1 MMDAAI
7 EAKMMP
13 RICRVLALLLCM
25 AAFCGSLC
33 AQADKTITLRMLDAK
48 TGKLIGTSYFL
59 IRINHE
65 ETVHADWVMQNE
77 SGTGKL
83 TLPGNAQVLAIQAT
97 YDSATQYYVNC
108 DSDIGEGKPSDRW
121 YAVHEILTSGI
132 VAANRCVRGKD
143 AVKITPAPAPGVFVF
158 FVRPRG
164 WREEVKDFSSQ

>member
-1 MMDAAI
+1 
-7 EAKMMP
+7 MP
-13 RICRVLALLLCM
+13 RTYRVLALLLCM
-25 AAFCGSLC
+25 AASC
-33 AQADKTITLRMLDAK
+33 AVLWAQTNKPITVRMLDAR
-48 TGKLIGTSYFL
+48 TGKLIETSYFL

-65 ETVHADWVMQNE
+65 ETVHANWVVQNE
-77 SGTGKL
+77 NGTGKL

-132 VAANRCVRGKD
+132 VAANRCVRAKD

-164 WREEVKDFSSQ
+164 WREEAKDFSSQ